1 MLMCFAVLSLFIAQT
16 KWYGKENDQ
25 RRGTN
30 SLTEIRSL
38 IQTQKGYISGQCRSF
53 YRTRKPQR
61 DNTIPY
67 SSAYTVLLILL
78 LRRQDDFTAT
88 ADTAKSS
95 LCRDGEHN

>member
-38 IQTQKGYISGQCRSF
+38 IQTQKGYILG
-53 YRTRKPQR
+53 
-61 DNTIPY
+61 
-67 SSAYTVLLILL
+67 
-78 LRRQDDFTAT
+78 
-88 ADTAKSS
+88 
-95 LCRDGEHN
+95 